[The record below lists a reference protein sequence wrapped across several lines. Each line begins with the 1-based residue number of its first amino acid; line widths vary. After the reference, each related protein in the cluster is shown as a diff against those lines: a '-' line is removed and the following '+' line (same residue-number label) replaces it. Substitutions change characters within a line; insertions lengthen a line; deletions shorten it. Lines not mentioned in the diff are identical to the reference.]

1 MIENTDQSPR
11 PFRLGLIAMP
21 WALFNRPS
29 VQLGALKGYLAQAAP
44 EVQVACLHPYLGLA
58 RELGLELYQ
67 QISQDVWLCEG
78 LYAGLLFP
86 QQREVLRG
94 FLAKRLKNCQAAG
107 AWDLAE
113 LSSSSAQTKLMPFGC
128 IDRLWQKVDDH
139 LQLWLARQNWGQFAL
154 VGFSVC
160 FNQLLAS
167 LYAAQQIK
175 LLQPQLP
182 IVFGGSSCVTEMGRS
197 LLATFPW
204 LDYVVPGEGE
214 LALANLCQA
223 LAGQQTVLAPQIM
236 SRKTPATGEPLACG
250 QLKTLDA
257 LPTPDYDDY
266 FSDLRREFSG
276 EPFVPELPV
285 EFSRGCWWGK
295 CTFCNLN
302 LQWHGYR
309 GKTAAQMEQE
319 VLSLSARHGCL
330 DFSFT
335 DNVLPG
341 KEAPAFF
348 TRMAAGEKDLRF
360 FAEIRVNQRG
370 ETLKGYRQGGL
381 LAVQAGIEAL
391 SQGLLARMR
400 KGATVMENLALMKES
415 LALGIRLDGNLI
427 TCFPQS
433 TEAEVAETLVNL
445 DFVLPF
451 TPLTAATFFLGYG
464 CEVACKPEAYGIR
477 AMVQHPHNRK
487 LFPPQLL
494 PSLTLLINDYHGD
507 RAHQRRLWQ
516 PVVKKIRVWQQFHEA
531 RRSPAHLLPPLSYR
545 DAGNF
550 LLIRQ
555 ELPGQAALHH
565 RLRGASRA
573 IYLACETIVEFAELA
588 RLFPQLSPAQLATF
602 LEELAAKRLL
612 FTQGTR
618 YLALAVH
625 KEKGLGAVNE

>member
-1 MIENTDQSPR
+1 MVENPSQPHP

-29 VQLGALKGYLAQAAP
+29 VQLGALKGYLAQVAP
-44 EVQVACLHPYLGLA
+44 DVQVACLHPYLGLA
-58 RELGLELYQ
+58 KSLGLELYRE
-67 QISQDVWLCEG
+67 ISQDVWLCEG

-86 QQREVLRG
+86 EQRGVLQG
-94 FLAKRLKNCQAAG
+94 FLAKRLRRCKAAG
-107 AWDLAE
+107 GQD
-113 LSSSSAQTKLMPFGC
+113 
-128 IDRLWQKVDDH
+128 IDRLWQKVEAH
-139 LQLWLARQNWGQFAL
+139 LQQWLARQDWGQFEL

-167 LYAAQQIK
+167 LLAAKRIK
-175 LLQPQLP
+175 ALQPRLP
-182 IVFGGSSCVTEMGRS
+182 MVFGGSSCVAGMGSS

-204 LDYVVPGEGE
+204 LDYVVHGEGE
-214 LALANLCQA
+214 LPLANLCQV
-223 LAGQQTVLAPQIM
+223 LAGRQEALAPQVM
-236 SRKTPATGEPLACG
+236 ARTRQVKEEPFRGC
-250 QLKTLDA
+250 QFKTLA
-257 LPTPDYDDY
+257 ELPTPDYADY
-266 FSDLRREFSG
+266 FFDLRQEFAG

-319 VLSLSARHGCL
+319 VLGLSERHGCL

-341 KEAPAFF
+341 GEAAPFF
-348 TRMAAGEKDLRF
+348 ARMASGTKDFRF
-360 FAEIRVNQRG
+360 FAELRVNQRG

-381 LAVQAGIEAL
+381 VAVQAGIESL
-391 SQGLLARMR
+391 SQGLLERMC
-400 KGATVMENLALMKES
+400 KGATVIENLALMKES

-427 TCFPQS
+427 TGFPGS
-433 TEAEVAETLVNL
+433 TEAEVAETLANL

-451 TPLTAATFFLGYG
+451 TPLAAATFFLGHG
-464 CEVACKPEAYGIR
+464 SEVAAKPGDYGIR
-477 AMVQHPHNRK
+477 AIVQHPHNRK

-494 PSLTLLINDYHGD
+494 SGLTLLLNDYRGD

-516 PVVKKIRVWQQFHEA
+516 PVVKKIRSWQRFHEA
-531 RRSPAHLLPPLSYR
+531 RRSPAYLAPPLSYR
-545 DAGNF
+545 DAGNL

-555 ELPGQAALHH
+555 ELPGQATLHH
-565 RLRGASRA
+565 RLRGISRA
-573 IYLACETIVEFAELA
+573 IYLACDTMVEFAELA
-588 RLFPQLSPAQLATF
+588 RLFPKLGTAQLATF
-602 LEELAAKRLL
+602 LEELTAKRLL
-612 FTQGTR
+612 FAQGTR

-625 KEKGLGAVNE
+625 TGKGL

>member
-1 MIENTDQSPR
+1 MVGNTDQLSR
-11 PFRLGLIAMP
+11 PFHLGLIAMP

-29 VQLGALKGYLAQAAP
+29 VQLGALKGYLMRELP
-44 EVQVACLHPYLGLA
+44 EVRVTGLHPYLGLA
-58 RELGLELYQ
+58 RAIGLDLYQ
-67 QISQDVWLCEG
+67 EISKDVWLCEG

-86 QQREVLRG
+86 QQRGELLE
-94 FLAKRLKNCQAAG
+94 FLSKRLKYCKAAG
-107 AWDLAE
+107 VFSIE
-113 LSSSSAQTKLMPFGC
+113 S
-128 IDRLWQKVDDH
+128 LWQRVDEH
-139 LQLWLARQNWGQFAL
+139 LRHWLARQDWELFDL

-160 FNQLLAS
+160 CNQLLAS
-167 LYAAQQIK
+167 LYAARQLKK
-175 LLQPQLP
+175 LRPQLP
-182 IVFGGSSCVTEMGRS
+182 LVFGGSSCVAEMGSS
-197 LLATFPW
+197 LLASFSW
-204 LDYVVPGEGE
+204 LDYVVHGEGE
-214 LALANLCQA
+214 LPLANLCQV
-223 LAGQQTVLAPQIM
+223 LAGRQAVLAPQIM
-236 SRKTPATGEPLACG
+236 TRKTQATGQPLACG
-250 QLKTLDA
+250 QLKTLGA

-266 FSDLRREFSG
+266 FFDLRREFSG

-319 VLSLSARHGCL
+319 VLSLSARHGSL

-348 TRMAAGEKDLRF
+348 ARMASGEKDFRF

-433 TEAEVAETLVNL
+433 TEEEVQETLVNL

-451 TPLTAATFFLGYG
+451 TPLTAATFFLGHG
-464 CEVACKPEAYGIR
+464 CEVACKPAAYGIR

-487 LFPPQLL
+487 LFPPPLL
-494 PSLTLLINDYHGD
+494 LGLTLLINDYRGD
-507 RAHQRRLWQ
+507 RARQRRLWQ
-516 PVVKKIRVWQQFHEA
+516 PVVKKIRAWQRFHEA
-531 RRSPAHLLPPLSYR
+531 RRSPAYLLPPLSYR
-545 DAGNF
+545 DAGN
-550 LLIRQ
+550 LLIIRQ
-555 ELPGQAALHH
+555 ELPGQATLHH

-573 IYLACETIVEFAELA
+573 IYLACETIVEFSELTL
-588 RLFPQLSPAQLATF
+588 LFPKLGAVGLATF
-602 LEELAAKRLL
+602 LDELMAKRLL
-612 FTQGTR
+612 FAQGTR

-625 KEKGLGAVNE
+625 TGKRL

>member
-1 MIENTDQSPR
+1 MVGNTDQLSR
-11 PFRLGLIAMP
+11 PFHLGLIAMP

-29 VQLGALKGYLAQAAP
+29 VQLGALKGYLMREMP
-44 EVQVACLHPYLGLA
+44 EVRVTGLHPYLGLA
-58 RELGLELYQ
+58 KAIGLDLYQ
-67 QISQDVWLCEG
+67 EISKDVWLCEG
-78 LYAGLLFP
+78 MYAGLLFP
-86 QQREVLRG
+86 QQRAELVG
-94 FLAKRLKNCQAAG
+94 FLSKRLKHCKAAG
-107 AWDLAE
+107 VFSIE
-113 LSSSSAQTKLMPFGC
+113 S
-128 IDRLWQKVDDH
+128 LWQRVDEH
-139 LQLWLARQNWGQFAL
+139 LRHWLALQDWGQFDL
-154 VGFSVC
+154 IGFSVC

-175 LLQPQLP
+175 ALRPRLP
-182 IVFGGSSCVTEMGRS
+182 IVFGGSSCVAEMGSS
-197 LLATFPW
+197 LLESFPW

-214 LALANLCQA
+214 LPLANLCQVLSGRHA
-223 LAGQQTVLAPQIM
+223 ILSPQTM
-236 SRKTPATGEPLACG
+236 TRKTFTNGQSFTGD
-250 QLKTLDA
+250 QLKTLGV

-276 EPFVPELPV
+276 EPFIPELPV

-309 GKTAAQMEQE
+309 GKTAVQMERE
-319 VLSLSARHGCL
+319 VLDLSAWHGCL

-348 TRMAAGEKDLRF
+348 ARMASGEKDFRF

-391 SQGLLARMR
+391 SQGLLERMR
-400 KGATVMENLALMKES
+400 KGATVMENLSLMKES

-433 TEAEVAETLVNL
+433 TEAEVQETLVNL

-464 CEVACKPEAYGIR
+464 CEVACKPDAYGIR
-477 AMVQHPHNRK
+477 AIVQHPHNRK
-487 LFPPQLL
+487 LFPPQIM
-494 PSLTLLINDYHGD
+494 PDLTLLINDYRGD
-507 RAHQRRLWQ
+507 RARQRRLWQ
-516 PVVKKIRVWQQFHEA
+516 PVVKKIRAWQWFHEA

-545 DAGNF
+545 DAGN
-550 LLIRQ
+550 LLIIRQ
-555 ELPGQAALHH
+555 ELPGQATLHH
-565 RLRGASRA
+565 RLRGASRS
-573 IYLACETIVEFAELA
+573 IYLACETIVEFSELTL
-588 RLFPQLSPAQLATF
+588 LFPKLGAVGLATF
-602 LEELAAKRLL
+602 LDELTAKRLL
-612 FTQGTR
+612 FAQGTR

-625 KEKGLGAVNE
+625 TGKRL